1 MSISLS
7 CIDTIHYDSSL
18 HALKRTIETLGEKVN
33 VVYWYS
39 DLSIG
44 DNILGVPVN
53 HIKTEKFTHIEEYC
67 RIALKVIPEVCVE
80 DYDIII
86 HWDGYATNPEAWT
99 DDFYNYDY
107 IGATWD
113 DGVVGNG
120 GFCWRSKKLYKAF
133 KKVDIKYRYDQ
144 YPSEL
149 VDRPMYINDYGH
161 GKFIPDDV
169 VVCRLYKEEF
179 ENNFDIKYAP
189 TDVADR
195 FSIENHSYISP
206 WTGQPNP
213 WVGKSLGFHGKF
225 GIRQLYS

>member
-1 MSISLS
+1 M
-7 CIDTIHYDSSL
+7 
-18 HALKRTIETLGEKVN
+18 HALKRTVETLSQKVKIDKI
-33 VVYWYS
+33 YWFS
-39 DLSIG
+39 DLPIV
-44 DNILGVPVN
+44 DHIYGVPTKF
-53 HIKTEKFTHIEEYC
+53 IKVQKLTGITDYC
-67 RIALKVIPEVCVE
+67 RIVLKDVPKVVEE
-80 DYDIII
+80 DYDIIV

-99 DDFYNYDY
+99 DEFFNYDY

-120 GFCWRSKKLYKAF
+120 GFCWRSRKLYDAF
-133 KKVDIKYRYDQ
+133 ESVDIKYHYNQ
-144 YPSEL
+144 YESEL
-149 VDRPMYINDYGH
+149 VDRPMFAGEDKF

-169 VVCRLYKEEF
+169 GICRIYKEQFEKEF
-179 ENNFDIKYAP
+179 GIKYAP
-189 TDVADR
+189 TNIADR